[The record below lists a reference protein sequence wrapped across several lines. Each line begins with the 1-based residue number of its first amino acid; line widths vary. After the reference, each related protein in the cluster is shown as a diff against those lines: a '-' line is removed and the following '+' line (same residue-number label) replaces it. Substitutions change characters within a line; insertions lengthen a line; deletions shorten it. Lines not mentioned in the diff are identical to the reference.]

1 MDKEEKYWSNLEKLY
16 VHNVYEKISHRYDEF
31 LRMSTTS
38 GNNYDEEQSSDAE
51 TTIIKATRKTT
62 TTTTTTQT
70 IEKASEDNQN
80 ETGSQKNTTVTTKS
94 ECVIKNGGCCMF
106 HSNQLTLDLNNNNTS
121 VSHVVCNFKNTN
133 SPILKFKQRNF
144 RNIRHSKHNPWPK
157 VKNFLLNLD
166 RYSLI
171 GIILLINIVY
181 LHRMN
186 FMLLNLKAD
195 VGCGD
200 GKYLNVNNH
209 ILSIGSDRSVSLC
222 KLASSKI
229 PPVQSVTNQNQIV
242 VCDNLALPFK

>member
-31 LRMSTTS
+31 LRMSTTTS

-51 TTIIKATRKTT
+51 TTIIKAIKKTT

-80 ETGSQKNTTVTTKS
+80 ETGSQKTTTVTTKS

-181 LHRMN
+181 
-186 FMLLNLKAD
+186 
-195 VGCGD
+195 
-200 GKYLNVNNH
+200 
-209 ILSIGSDRSVSLC
+209 
-222 KLASSKI
+222 
-229 PPVQSVTNQNQIV
+229 
-242 VCDNLALPFK
+242 